1 VDSGCLE
8 LLAVVQLEGEFFVL
22 IEPIARN
29 VMNTKLTDF
38 DRAWTASELR
48 RLPAAER
55 DDILAQAAVLAEGEY
70 RSQPQLTD
78 FEAFGEDDL
87 HGDSTATAA
96 G

>member
-1 VDSGCLE
+1 MTT
-8 LLAVVQLEGEFFVL
+8 QL
-22 IEPIARN
+22 N
-29 VMNTKLTDF
+29 NS
-38 DRAWTASELR
+38 DRAWRATELR

-55 DDILAQAAVLAEGEY
+55 DDILAGAAALAESEY

-87 HGDSTATAA
+87 HGDSTATAT